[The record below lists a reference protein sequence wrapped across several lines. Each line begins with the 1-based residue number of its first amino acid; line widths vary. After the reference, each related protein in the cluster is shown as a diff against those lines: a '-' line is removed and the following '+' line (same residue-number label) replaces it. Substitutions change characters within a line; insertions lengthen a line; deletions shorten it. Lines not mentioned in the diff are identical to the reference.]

1 MTTHASTAPGSSR
14 AGLLSAAGAVLAAL
28 LASACCW
35 IPLVL
40 IGAGASAMGAAAFFE
55 AYRPLFLAVT
65 GLLLGAG
72 YYFVY
77 LREPKCAP
85 GSACATPD
93 PRLRKVQRASL
104 WGATALVLVFASFPS
119 YVGTLLGGDEPTP
132 AAGATPAAAT
142 AATAAAQDTT
152 RVYAVE
158 GMSCESCA
166 ARLQKKLGQI
176 PGVKS
181 AKISFDAGTA
191 TVVFE
196 PGRVDDDAVLR
207 TITDAGFT
215 GHPAANPSGPRS

>member
-1 MTTHASTAPGSSR
+1 MT
-14 AGLLSAAGAVLAAL
+14 
-28 LASACCW
+28 C
-35 IPLVL
+35 
-40 IGAGASAMGAAAFFE
+40 
-55 AYRPLFLAVT
+55 
-65 GLLLGAG
+65 
-72 YYFVY
+72 
-77 LREPKCAP
+77 CAP
-85 GSACATPD
+85 PCATPD

-132 AAGATPAAAT
+132 ATGATPAAAT
-142 AATAAAQDTT
+142 AATAATKDTT

-215 GHPAANPSGPRS
+215 GRPAAKPSGPRS